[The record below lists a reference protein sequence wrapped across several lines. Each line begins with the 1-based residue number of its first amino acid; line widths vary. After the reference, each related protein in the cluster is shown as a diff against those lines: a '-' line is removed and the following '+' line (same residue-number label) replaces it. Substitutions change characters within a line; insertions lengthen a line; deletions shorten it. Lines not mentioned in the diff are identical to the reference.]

1 MSGLFDKIQGCEL
14 PVVSYQVGEVVYDS
28 FSQDAPI
35 RLTYEAVPYEYG
47 LKGKINNIMQMAMF
61 EISKLLPKNVAIE
74 NIKIIG
80 NGNYAEALANEIKEY
95 AMQNYSNT
103 NLNISIMEA

>member
-1 MSGLFDKIQGCEL
+1 MDKMVIIPLNLFKLEQEIMIAGQDGTQAFAQVEL
-14 PVVSYQVGEVVYDS
+14 AHLPEVVV
-28 FSQDAPI
+28 
-35 RLTYEAVPYEYG
+35 EACNVHNTDQ
-47 LKGKINNIMQMAMF
+47 I
-61 EISKLLPKNVAIE
+61 KL
-74 NIKIIG
+74 IG

>member
-1 MSGLFDKIQGCEL
+1 MDKMVIIPLNLFKLEQEIMIVDQDGTQAFAQVEL
-14 PVVSYQVGEVVYDS
+14 ADLPEVVV
-28 FSQDAPI
+28 
-35 RLTYEAVPYEYG
+35 EACNVHNADQ
-47 LKGKINNIMQMAMF
+47 I
-61 EISKLLPKNVAIE
+61 KL
-74 NIKIIG
+74 IG